1 MIEVKNLVKKYPT
14 KNGDITAI
22 NNINLTINDGE
33 IYGII
38 GLSGAGKS
46 SLVRCINLLEQPTS
60 GEIIVDGVC
69 LSQAKGRALQNERK
83 KIGMVFQHFNLLMN
97 KTIFENIAF
106 PMRISKKSKEEIAKR
121 VPELLELV
129 GLSDKSDAYPA
140 NLSGGQK
147 QRVGIARALATS
159 PSLIMCD
166 EATSALDP
174 ATTKQIL
181 ELLKEVNE
189 KLGITIIIITHEMDV
204 IKSICDKVAIMEYG
218 NIIESGTVNEIL
230 LRPKTQAAKDFFG
243 RVDLYTDNKVYK
255 KAIETNG
262 VLISA
267 IFEGEFS
274 VEPYISRMIKNYDI
288 EASILLGNIEDI
300 NHTLI
305 GHLVLKLEGET
316 QNIESAIKYLKD
328 NKISVEVVEYGEW
341 LLWVTEYF
349 DFTCNY
355 WYNLYGGFIINFCN
369 NFWSY
374 FRNYFIYYNK
384 GRDLSFADFK

>member
-1 MIEVKNLVKKYPT
+1 MIEVKNLVKKYNT
-14 KNGDITAI
+14 QNGDITAI
-22 NNINLTINDGE
+22 NGIDLTINDGE
-33 IYGII
+33 IFGVI

-69 LSQAKGRALQNERK
+69 LSRATGKQLQNERK

-97 KTIFENIAF
+97 RTIYDNIAF
-106 PMRISKKSKEEIAKR
+106 PMRISKWSKESIEKR

-129 GLSDKSDAYPA
+129 GLSDKSDSYPS

-147 QRVGIARALATS
+147 QRVGIARALATN

-189 KLGITIIIITHEMDV
+189 KLGITIVIITHEMEV
-204 IKSICDKVAIMEYG
+204 IKSICDKVAIMEAG
-218 NIIESGTVNEIL
+218 NIIEEGSVSEML
-230 LRPKTQAAKDFFG
+230 VRPKTEVAKAFFG
-243 RVDLYTDNKVYK
+243 KIDLHTSNKVYK
-255 KAIETNG
+255 DAIKTNG

-267 IFEGEFS
+267 IFEGDRS
-274 VEPYISRMIKNYDI
+274 VDPFISRMIKNYNI

-300 NHTLI
+300 NHSLI
-305 GHLVLKLEGET
+305 GHLVLKLEGEDDDI
-316 QNIESAIKYLKD
+316 QKSIQYLKD
-328 NKISVEVVEYGEW
+328 NNISVEVI
-341 LLWVTEYF
+341 
-349 DFTCNY
+349 NY
-355 WYNLYGGFIINFCN
+355 
-369 NFWSY
+369 
-374 FRNYFIYYNK
+374 
-384 GRDLSFADFK
+384 AE

>member
-1 MIEVKNLVKKYPT
+1 MKLEEGEQMIEIKNLVKKYPT
-14 KNGDITAI
+14 KNGEVTAI

-33 IYGII
+33 IFGII

-46 SLVRCINLLEQPTS
+46 SLVRCINLLEKPTS
-60 GEIIVDGVC
+60 GEILVDGVC
-69 LSQAKGRALQNERK
+69 LSKANGRDLQNERK

-106 PMRISKKSKEEIAKR
+106 PMRISKKSKEEIEKR

-129 GLSDKSDAYPA
+129 GLADKKDLYPS

-147 QRVGIARALATS
+147 QRVGIARALATN

-174 ATTKQIL
+174 STTKQIL

-218 NIIESGTVNEIL
+218 NIIENTTVHEIL
-230 LRPKTQAAKDFFG
+230 LRPKTEAAKQFFG
-243 RVDLYTDNKVYK
+243 KVDLQTDNKIYK

-267 IFEGEFS
+267 LFEGELS
-274 VEPYISRMIKNYDI
+274 VEPYISRMIKNFDI

-300 NHTLI
+300 NHSLI
-305 GHLVLKLEGET
+305 GHLVLKLEGENDKI
-316 QNIESAIKYLKD
+316 QEGIKYLKQ
-328 NKISVEVVEYGEW
+328 NNITVEVITYE
-341 LLWVTEYF
+341 
-349 DFTCNY
+349 
-355 WYNLYGGFIINFCN
+355 
-369 NFWSY
+369 
-374 FRNYFIYYNK
+374 
-384 GRDLSFADFK
+384 